1 MSASGDDALSGCL
14 EVCRRCRELV
24 TAVCD
29 ADTGGTAYLHLG
41 PHLRHCLDHMTAL
54 LRGLNDGIVDYDARD
69 RDPRIERDPDRFLAA
84 LDDAQAGLT
93 RLAGHDLSRPV
104 EVLQMPAPDAPVT
117 RVASTLSR
125 ELVFLSSHTIHHLAL
140 MIQLA
145 RSMGLEIPED
155 LGVAFSTAAHRA
167 SVATATG

>member
-1 MSASGDDALSGCL
+1 MMASHDDALSGCL

-24 TAVCD
+24 GAVTV
-29 ADTGGTAYLHLG
+29 ADRDGSAYLRLG

-54 LRGLNDGIVDYDARD
+54 LRGLDAGIFDYDARD
-69 RDPRIERDPDRFLAA
+69 RDPRIERDPERFLTA
-84 LDDAQAGLT
+84 LADAEAGLR

-104 EVLQMPAPDAPVT
+104 EVLQMPAPDAHLT
-117 RVASTLSR
+117 GVASTLSR

-145 RSMGLEIPED
+145 RSMGLEVRDD

-167 SVATATG
+167 SVGTATT